1 MYLIIT
7 SLYLEMFKTI
17 CVDHVGIACKDLD
30 LSKKFYTEVLGL
42 SCTGEEAV
50 PEQGVKTV
58 FIPCGETLL
67 ELLVDITE
75 NGDGP
80 IGKYIAKNGQGI
92 QHIAVRVDDVQAA
105 IDTTIEKGAA
115 ILWLP
120 PFILGKSCLIS
131 FYGSA

>member
-1 MYLIIT
+1 
-7 SLYLEMFKTI
+7 MFKTI

-75 NGDGP
+75 KVSN
-80 IGKYIAKNGQGI
+80 ISLFALMMFKQ
-92 QHIAVRVDDVQAA
+92 
-105 IDTTIEKGAA
+105 
-115 ILWLP
+115 L
-120 PFILGKSCLIS
+120 LIPLLKKVLL
-131 FYGSA
+131 

>member
-1 MYLIIT
+1 MQRPG
-7 SLYLEMFKTI
+7 SFQE
-17 CVDHVGIACKDLD
+17 
-30 LSKKFYTEVLGL
+30 FYTEVLGL

-80 IGKYIAKNGQGI
+80 IGQIQSLKMEQGI
-92 QHIAVRVDDVQAA
+92 QHIAVRVDDVQV
-105 IDTTIEKGAA
+105 
-115 ILWLP
+115 
-120 PFILGKSCLIS
+120 SNS
-131 FYGSA
+131 

>member
-1 MYLIIT
+1 
-7 SLYLEMFKTI
+7 MFKTI

-75 NGDGP
+75 M
-80 IGKYIAKNGQGI
+80 AM
-92 QHIAVRVDDVQAA
+92 A
-105 IDTTIEKGAA
+105 
-115 ILWLP
+115 L
-120 PFILGKSCLIS
+120 
-131 FYGSA
+131 SANTSLKWTRYPTYRCSR